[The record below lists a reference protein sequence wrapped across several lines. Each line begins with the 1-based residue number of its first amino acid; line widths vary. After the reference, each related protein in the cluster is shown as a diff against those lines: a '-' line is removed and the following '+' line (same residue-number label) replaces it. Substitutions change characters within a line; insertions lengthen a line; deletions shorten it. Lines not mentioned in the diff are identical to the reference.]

1 MMPAAPPRQWRVT
14 STPSPA
20 ARLPDD
26 LTVLERGW
34 LSSNN
39 VILHASA
46 SEAGATLVD
55 ASHVNHAE
63 QTVALVRHA
72 LSRRGERLV
81 RVVNTHL
88 HSDHCGGNA
97 AVQAAFDVPVWIP
110 PGQADAVRAWDR
122 ASLSH
127 EQTGQRCDRFTID
140 GVLEPGNVFAA
151 GGRAWQVLA
160 APGHDPHAVMLF
172 DPRDGVLISG
182 DALWRDGFGV
192 VFPET
197 VGEPGFD
204 DVGAVLDLID
214 TLPVRVVI
222 PGHGAPFA
230 DVADALARA
239 RSRLA
244 AWRNDPARH
253 ARHAAKVFIKYR
265 LMEERE
271 QPLATL
277 CDWASATP
285 MMRGL
290 WERHAPPGADS
301 PQAWAGQLVAD
312 LARSGAVTVDGQTV
326 RDA

>member
-1 MMPAAPPRQWRVT
+1 M
-14 STPSPA
+14 SPSSSDP
-20 ARLPDD
+20 RLPDH

-39 VILHASA
+39 VILHAA
-46 SEAGATLVD
+46 PGEAGATLVD
-55 ASHVNHAE
+55 ASHVNHAA

-72 LSRRGERLV
+72 LARRGERLT
-81 RVVNTHL
+81 RLVNTHL

-97 AVQAAFDVPVWIP
+97 AVQAAFGVPVWIP

-127 EQTGQRCDRFTID
+127 EQTGQRCDPFTID
-140 GVLEPGNVFAA
+140 GVLQPGGELEA
-151 GGRAWQVLA
+151 GGRGWQVLA

-204 DVGAVLDLID
+204 DVGAVLDLIEA
-214 TLPVRVVI
+214 LPVRVVI

-230 DVADALARA
+230 DVAEALARA

-244 AWRNDPARH
+244 AWRSDPPRH

-271 QPLATL
+271 QPLAAL

-290 WERHAPPGADS
+290 WARHAPSGAVS
-301 PQAWAGQLVAD
+301 PSAWAAQLVAD
-312 LARSGAVTVDGQTV
+312 LARSGAVTFDGDVV